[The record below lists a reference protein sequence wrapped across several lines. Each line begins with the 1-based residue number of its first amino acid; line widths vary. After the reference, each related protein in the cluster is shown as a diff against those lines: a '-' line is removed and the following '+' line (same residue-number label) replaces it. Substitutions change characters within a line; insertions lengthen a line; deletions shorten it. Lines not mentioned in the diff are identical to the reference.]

1 MNKYYQEHQNHSSEE
16 PIAQLT
22 VTVSKDQE
30 YGYTCDWDS
39 DDNGIR
45 AISSIF
51 YGIAYDD
58 LIEKILNELK
68 TQCVLEGNEEDF
80 LSIVQ
85 SIKDFVLSKTHVKD
99 GASGDVSGESLAV
112 SPRDVLKL

>member
-45 AISSIF
+45 AISSTF

-58 LIEKILNELK
+58 LIEKILNDPKQYALNFKEAMFIKYLK
-68 TQCVLEGNEEDF
+68 QFIDAYKLGDDF
-80 LSIVQ
+80 
-85 SIKDFVLSKTHVKD
+85 SKK
-99 GASGDVSGESLAV
+99 L
-112 SPRDVLKL
+112 LKNGKKI